1 MLQQKLAGLEQHE
14 GEQIMKKF
22 FFWVNNPFIGL
33 KGTVDPK
40 INVVMFFKC
49 IWLSFLENSNYDK
62 QLLL

>member
-14 GEQIMKKF
+14 GEQIMKKN

-40 INVVMFFKC
+40 INVVMLFQMHMTFFPRK
-49 IWLSFLENSNYDK
+49 
-62 QLLL
+62 